1 MDNHEYLDKK
11 GLGQLLSN
19 LKSKY
24 IEKFSVNG
32 KTVTYTRGDGTTG
45 QFTTQDTTYSAATTE
60 KDGLMSAEDKNKLSG
75 IATGANKT
83 VVDSSLSSTS
93 TNPVQ
98 NKVVNSALADKVPVS
113 RTVNGKALSAN
124 ITLSASDVSADA
136 KGTAS
141 SAVSSH
147 NTSTSAHNDIRT
159 LITTLTTRLNALAD
173 SDDTTLDQMS
183 EIVDYIKSNRSLIES
198 VTTSKVSVT
207 DIVNNLTTNVT
218 NKPLS
223 AAQGV
228 EIKKLIDAL
237 QTAVDGKAASGH
249 KHAASDITSGTLS
262 SDRLPVVPAS
272 KGGTGQTS
280 LNNSANVLINALT
293 TGDSTPTD
301 ADYYISQSV
310 SGGTTTTTYHR
321 RPMSALWAYIK
332 GKTDTLYAKISHTH
346 KISDISDLTATATE
360 LNYVDGVTSNVQTQL
375 DTKAKASDLTSHT
388 GNKSN
393 PHGVTKAQIGL
404 GNVENKSSEAIRS
417 ELTKANVTSAL
428 GYTPPTTNTT
438 YGVATT
444 SANGLM
450 SSTDKKRVDSFAGNY
465 NLGSMSGKTVADLQS
480 ALKTWLASYYNIANA
495 TCYFT
500 GDSSWVTLWNAG
512 DTTSTIPAGSMFTV
526 RVAGF
531 FGNGTYAQLEITS
544 YYDKS
549 VYYTALQNNSWQSV
563 RKVAFDSDLSTKQ
576 NTITGGGSTIT
587 TSNLTANRALISN
600 GSGKVAVSD
609 VTSTELGYLD
619 GVTSNVQT
627 QLDGKL
633 STTGTAASA
642 TKLATARTI
651 QTNLGSTSS
660 ASFNGTANVTPGVT
674 GTLGVANGGTG
685 LATLPSGQVLV
696 GNGTSAITT
705 RSITNN
711 TSKTYISYNS
721 NLMTTNTLA
730 YWNGAYNSSGAS
742 NLTYCTKGAFGT
754 AAIKDADYFATAGHT
769 HNYAGSDSAG
779 GAANK
784 TKGTLII
791 NLDNGADG
799 TSTSRGFDGSEDVEF
814 SVAGIYH
821 YHEYLKRKGVNTISS
836 TTNDTVA
843 NWGKQNISV
852 HNYNTTGL
860 ITDQPSQYGFLFNL
874 SNGATEVHQIFA
886 CSPGNNLYHRGGNSS
901 GWNGTWKMIVDS
913 SNYGTV
919 LAGGTI
925 NGNLTVTGALYSSNW
940 FRSYN
945 ATGWY
950 NETYAGGWYM
960 TDTSWIRAYN
970 DKGIYTGG
978 VMQCGGGFKIGATS
992 YFNGCIELYGSAPYI
1007 DFHFN
1012 NSTADYTSRI
1022 VEDESGILTVTG
1034 QLRANQG
1041 IRIRSSNGI
1050 YWQDYNGGWYMEDST
1065 WLRSR
1070 NNKNIYTGGSIR
1082 ADGLDQGG
1090 QLNLAYGNYSVMFRN
1105 DGSAFY
1111 ILFSK
1116 SGQLTTW
1123 DSKFPFY
1130 FSIPYGG
1137 VHMQTD
1143 KHFEGNTFYYSSSG
1157 TYRLYFNSNNR
1168 FIPTKAD
1175 GSTDAGKVDVG
1186 SSTNYFNVM
1195 NAVAFTKRS
1204 DRRLKNPQGDISEYE
1219 ALTILRNMTGR
1230 RFNYLKDTED
1240 CVQYG
1245 FYAQDFA
1252 KILKDNNIG
1261 YVDALSIG
1269 LVETDEKTCD
1279 LYYDEELVTYGLE
1292 YEQFIPVLFKGW
1304 QYHNKEL
1311 ETLEKENQSLREENE
1326 SLHADIKA
1334 IKEALGI
1341 A

>member
-45 QFTTQDTTYSAATTE
+45 QFTTQDTTYSTATTD

-198 VTTSKVSVT
+198 VTTSKVSVS

-450 SSTDKKRVDSFAGNY
+450 SSTDKKRVDSFAGSY

-587 TSNLTANRALISN
+587 TSNLTANKALISN

-627 QLDGKL
+627 QLDGKSSSSHTHASAPKLTTARTISLGTGVTSTATSFDGSSNITIPVTGVKESYLAWGGRNLTYGYSPIDAAMIPALGADRFAYGNAAGITVEYSRDSGSTWTDYGLTDAQKVALFSPSEGNVLIGKADSSNKATAAYMLRITIDTDKFGVYTALNKFALHISTNGSSGSYCTIEASLESTPTSFTTFANKVSISGWSGWNIINTSAFTTYGNSSTSQYGLIRFTFGCTGGSTSYNGLLIYGIKGFGGMGWNTPSNLAKYGTIYSCDNSQNVTFPAMVTATSFKGSLNGNATSATKATQDGSGNVITNTYATKSDLIELIYPVGSIYISVKNTSPATFLGGTWESFGSGRTLIGVDANDSDFSTAEKTGGEKAHTL
-633 STTGTAASA
+633 SSNEIPSHAHTVNSHTHSIPALSGSAASAGAHTHTITSSSSSAGAHTHTTSGTAASA
-642 TKLATARTI
+642 GNHKHSVPHNADASTG
-651 QTNLGSTSS
+651 GSKSRMI
-660 ASFNGTANVTPGVT
+660 G
-674 GTLGVANGGTG
+674 
-685 LATLPSGQVLV
+685 
-696 GNGTSAITT
+696 
-705 RSITNN
+705 
-711 TSKTYISYNS
+711 
-721 NLMTTNTLA
+721 
-730 YWNGAYNSSGAS
+730 YNSSGSTDAKYKNRYS
-742 NLTYCTKGAFGT
+742 DETGAHTHSVSGT
-754 AAIKDADYFATAGHT
+754 AASAGAHT
-769 HNYAGSDSAG
+769 H
-779 GAANK
+779 
-784 TKGTLII
+784 
-791 NLDNGADG
+791 
-799 TSTSRGFDGSEDVEF
+799 
-814 SVAGIYH
+814 
-821 YHEYLKRKGVNTISS
+821 TISS
-836 TTNDTVA
+836 SSASAGAHTHTVTTTA
-843 NWGKQNISV
+843 NTSGSASPATNSI
-852 HNYNTTGL
+852 G
-860 ITDQPSQYGFLFNL
+860 G
-874 SNGATEVHQIFA
+874 NGAH
-886 CSPGNNLYHRGGNSS
+886 NNLQPYV
-901 GWNGTWKMIVDS
+901 TVYMWK
-913 SNYGTV
+913 
-919 LAGGTI
+919 
-925 NGNLTVTGALYSSNW
+925 
-940 FRSYN
+940 R
-945 ATGWY
+945 
-950 NETYAGGWYM
+950 
-960 TDTSWIRAYN
+960 
-970 DKGIYTGG
+970 
-978 VMQCGGGFKIGATS
+978 
-992 YFNGCIELYGSAPYI
+992 
-1007 DFHFN
+1007 
-1012 NSTADYTSRI
+1012 TA
-1022 VEDESGILTVTG
+1022 
-1034 QLRANQG
+1034 
-1041 IRIRSSNGI
+1041 
-1050 YWQDYNGGWYMEDST
+1050 
-1065 WLRSR
+1065 
-1070 NNKNIYTGGSIR
+1070 
-1082 ADGLDQGG
+1082 
-1090 QLNLAYGNYSVMFRN
+1090 
-1105 DGSAFY
+1105 
-1111 ILFSK
+1111 
-1116 SGQLTTW
+1116 
-1123 DSKFPFY
+1123 
-1130 FSIPYGG
+1130 
-1137 VHMQTD
+1137 
-1143 KHFEGNTFYYSSSG
+1143 
-1157 TYRLYFNSNNR
+1157 
-1168 FIPTKAD
+1168 
-1175 GSTDAGKVDVG
+1175 
-1186 SSTNYFNVM
+1186 
-1195 NAVAFTKRS
+1195 
-1204 DRRLKNPQGDISEYE
+1204 
-1219 ALTILRNMTGR
+1219 
-1230 RFNYLKDTED
+1230 
-1240 CVQYG
+1240 
-1245 FYAQDFA
+1245 
-1252 KILKDNNIG
+1252 
-1261 YVDALSIG
+1261 
-1269 LVETDEKTCD
+1269 
-1279 LYYDEELVTYGLE
+1279 
-1292 YEQFIPVLFKGW
+1292 
-1304 QYHNKEL
+1304 
-1311 ETLEKENQSLREENE
+1311 
-1326 SLHADIKA
+1326 
-1334 IKEALGI
+1334 
-1341 A
+1341 